1 MENDLNTQTYNPSQ
15 TIRHIFMFYY
25 SFRLFAP
32 QIECMSWMYELSNN
46 LRKWVNF
53 NKVSKFSWDIVSS
66 LHF

>member
-32 QIECMSWMYELSNN
+32 QIECMSCRITLENE
-46 LRKWVNF
+46 
-53 NKVSKFSWDIVSS
+53 
-66 LHF
+66 